1 MVKTREVVSW
11 HQMEKDQ
18 NQNIQDWSVIAFE
31 NKTRHLHV
39 RTTCWPEQCPMSYKE
54 MIEYGK
60 HFVRLW
66 QLVTLRPKGITP
78 FHLLMN
84 FESQCNP
91 FQTLVVHGLK
101 KLELTIQPEYKIYQT
116 LDAINIIPYLTFLQ
130 AREWGIFFKKNWT
143 EVLCLIWWISAK
155 LFQKWNKKMLTDKQ
169 VDRCQNWRQILIKN
183 CHVSQVS

>member
-1 MVKTREVVSW
+1 
-11 HQMEKDQ
+11 
-18 NQNIQDWSVIAFE
+18 
-31 NKTRHLHV
+31 
-39 RTTCWPEQCPMSYKE
+39 
-54 MIEYGK
+54 MIELQGK
-60 HFVRLW
+60 DRIW
-66 QLVTLRPKGITP
+66 
-78 FHLLMN
+78 
-84 FESQCNP
+84 
-91 FQTLVVHGLK
+91 QTLCKTMTSSYTDTKRNYPFPFVDELWIPMQPFPNPCGSWFE

-130 AREWGIFFKKNWT
+130 ARECGIFVNKNWT